1 MEKLD
6 FMAYALIPDPGCSG
20 RLYAGLANG
29 DIWETDDYG
38 DAWKR
43 FPVSMGSIHRTMIPV

>member
-1 MEKLD
+1 MEKFD

-29 DIWETDDYG
+29 DIWQTDDYG